1 MMLRTLTLMLLL
13 LPTSCVFGVGATGVG
28 EPPPDPRLAVAETLD
43 DFHAAAS
50 RADGKRYF
58 SLFAR
63 DAVFLGTDATERWSV
78 DDFKEYAEPFF
89 SRGQGWTYVPT
100 ERHIRVRRN
109 GRVAWFDERLHN
121 EKYGEVRGSG
131 VLVRED
137 GRWRIAQYNLAFPV
151 PNDLTEGLVERIRA
165 LDG

>member
-1 MMLRTLTLMLLL
+1 MSTRLITLLLLL
-13 LPTSCVFGVGATGVG
+13 LPASCAFGVGMEGVG
-28 EPPPDPRLAVAETLD
+28 EPPPDPRLAVAKTLD
-43 DFHAAAS
+43 DFHAAAG

-78 DDFKEYAEPFF
+78 EEFKDYAEPYF
-89 SRGQGWTYVPT
+89 SQGQGWTYVPT
-100 ERHIRVRRN
+100 ERHVRVRRN

-151 PNDLTEGLVERIRA
+151 PNDLVGDLVERIRA
-165 LDG
+165 QDG